1 MKRILFKNKQK
12 AHKKSVTSYVSL
24 PKLLVECINNLKLSK
39 TDKSHCFKF
48 IGILLRDSLREYGNL
63 ISFVP
68 KPKDYLVLAFDNS
81 YPRWL
86 NVLMIEN
93 VVIRNNFY
101 SHEEGVCY
109 QYHVSPSFFPEPN
122 PLNTLC
128 VYNYLEPLE
137 TVGYKDIIK
146 GINKECN
153 LLNKWFQEDVN
164 TLVIDYD
171 KLMNLV
177 RKRIE
182 DLSIEDFQV
191 DEQIKDDTIKIYTAN
206 SKTYYAKTI
215 DVIAKARKQG
225 KSLIKDDGKCGIAVP
240 NSFLHHKKQS
250 IGYSYL
256 TSLVKLQRNDL
267 RAERNQTNKRLD
279 TNFTNMSSVLVD
291 EICLQNDLV
300 QIDLSNSQ
308 FAILT
313 NILKEHLNSSD
324 FKLFRELSVS
334 GQLYQHI
341 QQIIDLKSVADAKNA
356 MFEIMFSSR
365 RNNTASKSKLKQLFP
380 SVIGWIDTYKKD
392 FGDNQFSIM
401 LQNKESEIFI
411 DCLLTR
417 IKKMKLFC
425 LTKHDSL
432 IVRRND
438 FPTVLNI
445 IKTEFEKI
453 DLQYSLKTTN
463 RYGANET
470 LKVGWEE
477 INQIG

>member
-1 MKRILFKNKQK
+1 MKHILFKNKQK
-12 AHKKSVTSYVSL
+12 VHKKSVISYISL
-24 PKLLVECINNLKLSK
+24 PKLLVESINNLKLSK

-48 IGILLRDSLREYGNL
+48 IGILLRDSLKEYGNL

-68 KPKDYLVLAFDNS
+68 KPQTYLIKTFDNS
-81 YPRWL
+81 YYKWL
-86 NVLMIEN
+86 NVLMVEK
-93 VVIRNNFY
+93 VVIRKDYY

-128 VYNYLEPLE
+128 NYNYLEPLE

-146 GINKECN
+146 GINNEYN
-153 LLNKWFQEDVN
+153 LFNKWFEEDVN
-164 TLVIDYD
+164 TLEIDYFR
-171 KLMNLV
+171 LMNLV
-177 RKRIE
+177 RKRID
-182 DLSIEDFQV
+182 DLSIDDFQV
-191 DEQIKDDTIKIYTAN
+191 DEQIREYAIKLYYN
-206 SKTYYAKTI
+206 DGKSYYAKTI
-215 DVIAKARKQG
+215 DAIAKAKKQG
-225 KSLIKDDGKCGIAVP
+225 KSLIKDDGKCGFAVP
-240 NSFLHHKKQS
+240 SSFLHNKKQS
-250 IGYSYL
+250 IGHSYL
-256 TSLVKLQRNDL
+256 TSLVRLQRKDF

-279 TNFTNMSSVLVD
+279 TNFTNMSSLLVD

-313 NILKEHLNSSD
+313 NILNGYLDSAD
-324 FKLFRELSVS
+324 FKQFSELSVS
-334 GQLYQHI
+334 GQLYSYI
-341 QQIIDLKSVADAKNA
+341 QQNIGLESAADAKNA

-365 RNNTASKSKLKQLFP
+365 KNNTNLKAKLKQLFP
-380 SVIGWIDTYKKD
+380 LVIGWIDMYKKD

-438 FPTVLNI
+438 FKTVLNI
-445 IKTEFEKI
+445 IETEFENI
-453 DLQYSLKTTN
+453 DLQYSLKITN
-463 RYGANET
+463 RYGSNET
-470 LKVGWEE
+470 LKISWKE
-477 INQIG
+477 ISRIA